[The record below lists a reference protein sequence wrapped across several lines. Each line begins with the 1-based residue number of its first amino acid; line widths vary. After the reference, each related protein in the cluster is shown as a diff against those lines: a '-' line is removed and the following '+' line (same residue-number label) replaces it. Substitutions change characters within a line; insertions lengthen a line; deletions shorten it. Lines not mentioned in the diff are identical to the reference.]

1 LWSTF
6 RVFSGIEIGVRRS
19 DHIFFYQK
27 KPESTMTDIHM
38 FLSKNCKKAEVSA
51 AVTALTMAMQPTS
64 ADECTE
70 RIFKL
75 VADILYEQQ
84 LIEANKSNFIHSQWP
99 AVRTCKDP
107 FAINTPSV
115 STLCNRRNAVVKVCK
130 HAAIDTTQW
139 PFQLPSAESIA
150 NVTRA
155 HYTIESTYKL
165 NYCAWM
171 TFLSACNTSE
181 AEKRIQF
188 EAFQALERHEPA
200 PTKAYI
206 DSVTVTEIRRKLA
219 ELHIVCLKD
228 LQEDIA
234 SFKQLANCRRYVA
247 LATLWGCSTGHQP
260 MRRGDWPTVLLSNT
274 SQHCNY
280 ITLGPVVV
288 HMRTASKVGKVHQD
302 TNLSECSPLLAEF
315 LTAYVPVLQRLGA
328 THAFMTVKGKP
339 MRASNVSQHLP
350 QYYRDL
356 DIVLPQN
363 CAGANAVRHA
373 AVTAERRQLGI
384 RKRTTA
390 EADLQREQAAK
401 RLHSATTASN
411 VYGK

>member
-1 LWSTF
+1 
-6 RVFSGIEIGVRRS
+6 
-19 DHIFFYQK
+19 
-27 KPESTMTDIHM
+27 MTDIHL

-51 AVTALTMAMQPTS
+51 AVTALTAAIQPTS
-64 ADECTE
+64 ADESNE

-84 LIEANKSNFIHSQWP
+84 LIEANRSNFIHSTWP
-99 AVRTCKDP
+99 SVRTCKDP
-107 FAINTPSV
+107 YAIHTPSV
-115 STLCNRRNAVVKVCK
+115 STAINRRNAVVKICK
-130 HAAIDTTQW
+130 HAAIDTIQW
-139 PFQLPSAESIA
+139 PLQLPSAEAIA
-150 NVTRA
+150 EATRA
-155 HYTIESTYKL
+155 NYTIESTYKL

-206 DSVTVTEIRRKLA
+206 DAKTVVEIRCKLA
-219 ELHIVCLKD
+219 ELHTVCLKD
-228 LQEDIA
+228 LQEDIV

-247 LATLWGCSTGHQP
+247 LATMWGCSSDHQP

-274 SQHCNY
+274 SEHCNY
-280 ITLGPVVV
+280 ITLDPVVV

-328 THAFMTVKGKP
+328 THVFMTVKGKP

-363 CAGANAVRHA
+363 CAGVNAVRHA
-373 AVTAERRQLGI
+373 AVTAERTQLGI
-384 RKRTTA
+384 RKRTAA
-390 EADLQREQAAK
+390 EAALQKQQAAK
-401 RLHSATTASN
+401 RLHSSTTAAAI
-411 VYGK
+411 YGR